1 MPTSKDVAK
10 IIGTLPTLSKTD
22 LAAVRGA
29 ADALLGPQA
38 APNQAAA
45 TPLFEAVTRALGLRL
60 GFAAFSQTATYK
72 PYKRGEQAIADF
84 LGTAFPTFDRVSLT
98 AMTQLLVECL
108 VDDLKARK
116 IPLSLGTLCNNLERA
131 PQVFRDGF
139 PGYIESGHGSIIL
152 RQITRG
158 KDESRHPN
166 NRNRPM

>member
-1 MPTSKDVAK
+1 MGATGKNVAS
-10 IIGTLPTLSKTD
+10 IIATLPTLTKAD

-38 APNQAAA
+38 APTDTPA

-84 LGTAFPTFDRVSLT
+84 LGTAFQAPRDRVTLN
-98 AMTQLLVECL
+98 AMMQLLIECL
-108 VDDLKARK
+108 TDDLKARRV
-116 IPLSLGTLCNNLERA
+116 PLSLGTLCNNLERA
-131 PQVFRDGF
+131 PQVFRDAF

-152 RQITRG
+152 RQITG
-158 KDESRHPN
+158 KNKGATFS
-166 NRNRPM
+166 